1 MARIVLGGS
10 VGKGCNNAPADVAVV
25 RQRLRTLGFHWVTDT
40 GAGDQDDLVQTIK
53 LFQAICKG
61 QTQLTEG
68 GGVDGKITRGGFTH
82 QWLAA
87 ENAPGWVK
95 IYSRNGTGWCT
106 TAHRY
111 VIDKSGTPYT
121 ESNGGYGTTWIL
133 DVIEKAGLA
142 YSSSWQ
148 PDYPLMMVRDCA
160 KTKGGDAKP
169 VHSSHQTGLDIDL
182 RLPLKPVAGL
192 PNALWT
198 YLGTKAQRVAHLY
211 REAVEAQLKALVT
224 QPLVKEI
231 FYEDDT
237 ASPGQTKL
245 HEKWSKVKP
254 EPNHANH
261 IHVRIKPPLMVS
273 GQIT

>member
-10 VGKGCNNAPADVAVV
+10 VGKGCNNAPADVAVI
-25 RQRLRTLGFHWVTDT
+25 RQRLRTLGFHWISDT

-61 QTQLTEG
+61 QTQLMEG

-87 ENAPGWVK
+87 VNAPGWVK
-95 IYSRNGTGWCT
+95 IYGRNGTGWCT
-106 TAHRY
+106 TAHVY
-111 VIDKSGTPYT
+111 VNDNSGTPYI

-133 DVIEKAGLA
+133 DAIEKAGLA

-160 KTKGGDAKP
+160 KTKGGKAQF
-169 VHSSHQTGLDIDL
+169 HGSHQTGLDIDL
-182 RLPLKPVAGL
+182 RLPLKPAVGL
-192 PNALWT
+192 PNSLWT
-198 YLGTKAQRVAHLY
+198 YLGTKAQRVKHLY
-211 REAVEAQLKALVT
+211 REAVEAQLTSLVT

-237 ASPGQTKL
+237 ASPGQKKL

-254 EPNHANH
+254 KPNHANH
-261 IHVRIKPPLMVS
+261 IHVRIKPPLMLP